1 MSEHWSYVEDARC
14 KLEQLSS
21 LMYVYGTDYLDVP
34 KPEFVHY
41 ASLNYEHMS
50 VLFNLAENLV
60 QSIDE
65 MLEKAVEGAY
75 AEATE
80 ATQA

>member
-34 KPEFVHY
+34 KTEFVRY

-65 MLEKAVEGAY
+65 TLVKAVEGAY
-75 AEATE
+75 AEAKE

>member
-1 MSEHWSYVEDARC
+1 MSDHWSYVEDARC

-21 LMYVYGTDYLDVP
+21 LMYVYGTDFLDVP
-34 KPEFVHY
+34 KPEFVRD

-50 VLFNLAENLV
+50 VLFSLAENLV
-60 QSIDE
+60 QDIDE

-75 AEATE
+75 AEAKE
-80 ATQA
+80 AARA